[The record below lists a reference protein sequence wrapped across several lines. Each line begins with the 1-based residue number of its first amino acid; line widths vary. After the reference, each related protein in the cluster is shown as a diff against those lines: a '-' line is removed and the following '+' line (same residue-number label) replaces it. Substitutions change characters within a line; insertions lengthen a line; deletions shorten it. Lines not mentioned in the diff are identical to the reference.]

1 MADYLFVTET
11 GTVVPD
17 TGDILTQ
24 VENEFRE
31 VFGSDLI
38 VDPSTPQGVL
48 ITAEAASRDA
58 VAKNNAQ
65 VANQINPNLAGGVFL
80 DALLALTG
88 VERDA
93 ATRSVIPGVTLG
105 GIPNVIIPAGTR
117 AKTGNGDV
125 FELLSAVVLDALGA
139 GSGDFRAVEFGPI
152 AAAPGSLTQ
161 IVDGV
166 LGWETVTNPAAATLG
181 RYLQSDAGARVK
193 RRRTLGFQGQALAV
207 AITSAVYN
215 VEGVLSLTYRENVTN
230 AAATIDGV
238 LIDAHSVFVCVDG
251 GSDDD
256 IAAALLEKKSGGC
269 GWTGTTT
276 VNVTEAASGQ
286 TYPVKF
292 QRPAEVDLVA
302 RVTVKN
308 VAGLTDPTAA
318 VKAAILAY
326 AAGDQ
331 EGEPG
336 FVVGASVTSFE
347 LGGAIGR
354 AAPGLFVKNLELS
367 DDAGSTWSNEIVI
380 AIDEVARI
388 VSAGITVILV

>member
-105 GIPNVIIPAGTR
+105 GIPNVVIPAGTR

-125 FELLSAVVLDALGA
+125 FELLSSVVLDALGA

-166 LGWETVTNPAAATLG
+166 LGWETVTNPTAATLG

-215 VEGVLSLTYRENVTN
+215 VEGVRSLTYRENVTN

-308 VAGLTDPTAA
+308 VAGLTDPTTA

-326 AAGDQ
+326 AAGEQ

-367 DDAGSTWSNEIVI
+367 DDSGATWSNEIVI
-380 AIDEVARI
+380 ALDEVARI
-388 VSAGITVILV
+388 ASAGITVILV